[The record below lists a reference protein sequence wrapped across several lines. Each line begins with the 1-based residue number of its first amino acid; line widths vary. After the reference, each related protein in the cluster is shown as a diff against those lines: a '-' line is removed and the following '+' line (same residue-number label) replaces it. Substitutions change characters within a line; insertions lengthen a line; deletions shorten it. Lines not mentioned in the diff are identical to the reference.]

1 MKEKNQWLDKQK
13 EVTYILFQKLDHLEK
28 IMLASSIGQDI
39 LNTPNFKAFS
49 KLAVSCNTLKHNNV

>member
-39 LNTPNFKAFS
+39 LNTPNFKS
-49 KLAVSCNTLKHNNV
+49 STS